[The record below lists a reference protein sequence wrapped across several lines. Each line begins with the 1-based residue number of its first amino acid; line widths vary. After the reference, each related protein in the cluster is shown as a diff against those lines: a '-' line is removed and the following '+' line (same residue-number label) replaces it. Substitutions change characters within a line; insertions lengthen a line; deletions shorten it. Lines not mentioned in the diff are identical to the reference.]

1 MKLVNMDIINNNWLK
16 NQINEYIYIYH
27 ILSYVSISFFFMYKA
42 NYMFEI
48 P

>member
-16 NQINEYIYIYH
+16 NQINEYIYH
-27 ILSYVSISFFFMYKA
+27 ILSYVSIFFLFMYNA

-48 P
+48 R

>member
-16 NQINEYIYIYH
+16 NQINEYIYH